1 MQHSFLSDNCCSLFP
16 ATCGRSAELA
26 HSANCMSVYV
36 SEYRWTRYQTKVIW
50 LLPLHCNC
58 RDCVKPLDILLE
70 SLGTKCWI
78 FPDRFLGDQRA
89 SYNQDLTFKL
99 RIGENGP
106 SPTVEDIVLEG
117 SGLSI
122 TQAIFGQLNPLPSTA
137 VSLGYI
143 IL

>member
-1 MQHSFLSDNCCSLFP
+1 M
-16 ATCGRSAELA
+16 
-26 HSANCMSVYV
+26 
-36 SEYRWTRYQTKVIW
+36 
-50 LLPLHCNC
+50 LPLHCNC
-58 RDCVKPLDILLE
+58 RDCVKPLDILLGY
-70 SLGTKCWI
+70 LGTKCLI

-106 SPTVEDIVLEG
+106 APTVEDIVLEG

>member
-1 MQHSFLSDNCCSLFP
+1 M
-16 ATCGRSAELA
+16 
-26 HSANCMSVYV
+26 
-36 SEYRWTRYQTKVIW
+36 
-50 LLPLHCNC
+50 
-58 RDCVKPLDILLE
+58 LDVLLE
-70 SLGTKCWI
+70 SLGTNCLI

-122 TQAIFGQLNPLPSTA
+122 TQAIFGQRNPLPSTV
-137 VSLGYI
+137 VS
-143 IL
+143 